1 MVCRLGVV
9 AALGGDC
16 PQVGVVCL
24 ADVSLFPGWTECF
37 ASEVGPRLIL
47 RISDI
52 WPLRCLSDR
61 LVRWKILLWDVVDAA
76 RSLGENVAADS
87 VKAGQGQPG
96 YCFELSWNGVGL
108 VVTLGPVKGSTVKP
122 GPLTPA
128 AVLRVLERGGRWAT
142 VEDNLAKMWQAN
154 LTEWY
159 EENPDG
165 DNLKKEENPA
175 VGDNLKGHRWATS
188 AGWGTDT
195 EEENPKGD
203 NLKKEENPKGDNL
216 KKEENPKGDN
226 LKKEENPKGDNLKK
240 EENPKGDNLKK
251 EENPAEG
258 DNLMREGAEENPDFG
273 ENLDGGMEDDAGDGN
288 AAQAGDIGGILLWL
302 RWLGLASFWLTVC
315 ENVFLVAV
323 CLVDS
328 FEFRQCSWDREVWKG
343 RLARISWL
351 QVIMYAW
358 GDLEGL
364 ACQANWNFIVDR
376 FKRWVGM
383 KEGWKRGWADIDLA
397 EF

>member
-1 MVCRLGVV
+1 MGSGGLAGLGWLFSPAFSGGLSALLSNCGWMVCRLGVV
-9 AALGGDC
+9 AALGGGC
-16 PQVGVVCL
+16 PQVGVVCR
-24 ADVSLFPGWTECF
+24 ADVSLSPGWTECF

-61 LVRWKILLWDVVDAA
+61 LVRWKILLWDVADAA
-76 RSLGENVAADS
+76 RSLGERMWPLILLRL
-87 VKAGQGQPG
+87 VKGSLVIVLSFPGMGLMGAPMPASAQNLRMNGQLWTTS
-96 YCFELSWNGVGL
+96 EGL

-122 GPLTPA
+122 GPLNTRSGSCGCWREGA
-128 AVLRVLERGGRWAT
+128 AT

-165 DNLKKEENPA
+165 DNLKKEENPD
-175 VGDNLKGHRWATS
+175 VGDNLKGHRWATP
-188 AGWGTDT
+188 AGWGMDT
-195 EEENPKGD
+195 MEENPK
-203 NLKKEENPKGDNL
+203 KGTTSRGG
-216 KKEENPKGDN
+216 KPRGK
-226 LKKEENPKGDNLKK
+226 
-240 EENPKGDNLKK
+240 
-251 EENPAEG
+251 NPAEG

-302 RWLGLASFWLTVC
+302 RWLGLASFLLT
-315 ENVFLVAV
+315 
-323 CLVDS
+323 
-328 FEFRQCSWDREVWKG
+328 CSWDREVWKG

-358 GDLEGL
+358 GT
-364 ACQANWNFIVDR
+364 
-376 FKRWVGM
+376 
-383 KEGWKRGWADIDLA
+383 WKV
-397 EF
+397 

>member
-9 AALGGDC
+9 AALGGGC

-24 ADVSLFPGWTECF
+24 ADVSSSPGWTECF

-61 LVRWKILLWDVVDAA
+61 LVRWKILLWDVADAA
-76 RSLGENVAADS
+76 RSLGERMWPLILVGL
-87 VKAGQGQPG
+87 VKGIIQFQYWTEQMGAPMPASAQNLRRNGQLWTTTGGDARAGQGV
-96 YCFELSWNGVGL
+96 NGQ
-108 VVTLGPVKGSTVKP
+108 TRT
-122 GPLTPA
+122 PLTPA
-128 AVLRVLERGGRWAT
+128 AVPAGAGEEGAAVLRRRDALGIVTPGVARER

-154 LTEWY
+154 LTEWS

-175 VGDNLKGHRWATS
+175 
-188 AGWGTDT
+188 
-195 EEENPKGD
+195 E
-203 NLKKEENPKGDNL
+203 
-216 KKEENPKGDN
+216 
-226 LKKEENPKGDNLKK
+226 
-240 EENPKGDNLKK
+240 GDNLKK

-273 ENLDGGMEDDAGDGN
+273 ENLDGGMEDHAGDGN
-288 AAQAGDIGGILLWL
+288 ASQAGDIGGILLWL
-302 RWLGLASFWLTVC
+302 RWLGLASFLFTVC
-315 ENVFLVAV
+315 ANVFLVAV

-343 RLARISWL
+343 RLARISWMR
-351 QVIMYAW
+351 VIMYAW

-376 FKRWVGM
+376 LKRWVGM
-383 KEGWKRGWADIDLA
+383 KEGWKRGGLTLTWLNFEKAGWVG
-397 EF
+397 

>member
-1 MVCRLGVV
+1 
-9 AALGGDC
+9 
-16 PQVGVVCL
+16 
-24 ADVSLFPGWTECF
+24 
-37 ASEVGPRLIL
+37 
-47 RISDI
+47 
-52 WPLRCLSDR
+52 
-61 LVRWKILLWDVVDAA
+61 
-76 RSLGENVAADS
+76 
-87 VKAGQGQPG
+87 
-96 YCFELSWNGVGL
+96 
-108 VVTLGPVKGSTVKP
+108 
-122 GPLTPA
+122 
-128 AVLRVLERGGRWAT
+128 
-142 VEDNLAKMWQAN
+142 MWQAN

-175 VGDNLKGHRWATS
+175 VGDNLKGHRWATP
-188 AGWGTDT
+188 AGWGMDT
-195 EEENPKGD
+195 MEENPKKGD
-203 NLKKEENPKGDNL
+203 NLKKEENPAVGDNL
-216 KKEENPKGDN
+216 KGHRWATSAGWGTDTE
-226 LKKEENPKGDNLKK
+226 

-302 RWLGLASFWLTVC
+302 RWLGLASFLLTVC
-315 ENVFLVAV
+315 ANVFLVAV

-358 GDLEGL
+358 GT
-364 ACQANWNFIVDR
+364 
-376 FKRWVGM
+376 
-383 KEGWKRGWADIDLA
+383 WKV
-397 EF
+397 